1 MKYLQSKSPLAAIH
15 DKPPD
20 QKSDQQNHQSSKNSA
35 KSLKHERPRAKPA
48 IYQNETEGSSEDI
61 LDEDDE
67 EVSNVYRKISERRE
81 ELNRARRN
89 GDDCHVS

>member
-1 MKYLQSKSPLAAIH
+1 MVLNTMKLLLY
-15 DKPPD
+15 
-20 QKSDQQNHQSSKNSA
+20 NHA
-35 KSLKHERPRAKPA
+35 KK
-48 IYQNETEGSSEDI
+48 GSSEDI